1 MAKVVPKEGAYP
13 ATLAKRLIPI
23 LLSFFVS
30 VTVIW
35 NQNPATDLAGY
46 RLYSSTISGDYTFGE
61 GNEIMSAGATETS
74 KTITVGDE
82 GQYYVLTAFDLSDNE
97 SAPSSEV
104 FFDPPPEGVGQLT
117 IVSSQ

>member
-1 MAKVVPKEGAYP
+1 MAKK
-13 ATLAKRLIPI
+13 LIPI
-23 LLSFFVS
+23 LFSFFVS
-30 VTVIW
+30 ATVIW

-46 RLYSSTISGDYTFGE
+46 RLYSSVTSGDYTFGE

-82 GQYYVLTAFDLSDNE
+82 GQYYVLTAFDMDDNE
-97 SAPSSEV
+97 SLPSDEIY
-104 FFDPPPEGVGQLT
+104 FNPPPEGVGQLT